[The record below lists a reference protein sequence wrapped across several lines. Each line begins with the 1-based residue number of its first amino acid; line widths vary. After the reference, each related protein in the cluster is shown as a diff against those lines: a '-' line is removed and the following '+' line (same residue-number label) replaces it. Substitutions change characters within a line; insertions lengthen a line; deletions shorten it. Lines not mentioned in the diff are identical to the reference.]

1 MKLILIIYKSMV
13 CDKKF
18 FYEKRVFFDIDCGCF
33 IKSCI
38 LEDMKSMVKMK
49 ILFMFFVLFI
59 SFYMGKY

>member
-1 MKLILIIYKSMV
+1 MV

-18 FYEKRVFFDIDCGCF
+18 FGEKRVFFDIDCGCF
-33 IKSCI
+33 IKSFI